1 MGSQGQGGLH
11 GWDEQSTTSEVE
23 APLGALQHVNASNL
37 EDWFELD
44 RSVRIH
50 RELMR
55 AIKNIAVQTWQN
67 YFDADAD
74 PAEVVAN
81 APGGVDYSPA
91 HPHAPRMGG
100 GVDHGSAVELF
111 SPTPQ
116 RFNRA
121 ARSSAY
127 LDSPPPRPRGS
138 PGKTARGGT
147 SGNPGAKT
155 SSRPPHGG
163 VFRKLQGALIR
174 KTRSDLRGVLEAADT
189 AHARARDGGGDGGGG
204 GLSDQGEY
212 DDDDDVLS
220 LRFFANPPSLQ
231 DTLATGN
238 LAPPSGHSSTTTN
251 NNSASQPAG
260 RHGFTLP
267 ALVIPS
273 PDDDRY
279 YHFDPPNASTT
290 PQTHDTTSRTQSGTT
305 NPAAL
310 GQGGEECQQA
320 NNPRTPDGHMPL
332 RRSQARMASPNSSN
346 APVPKTGGAELGMM
360 DSRTTEADAGVGSS
374 TARDRDAEAGVSKAN
389 GGTTAAVVNRG
400 NLRPTPISTRHES
413 VESFMDFAPTPKS
426 VGSGRS
432 MPLSE
437 SAMKLNLQPLQLG
450 GGAEDLPAGAAGGR
464 RRTHDDV
471 VSGTP
476 PGGAEPLI
484 GRHGR
489 QAHEPIQRHNSAP
502 VMTGR
507 GHATPPGHI
516 MRNLSRSR
524 HAQRRK
530 MMLRARDATP
540 AAREGY
546 CIESGTIPQV
556 YQELLDIFWPSRLR
570 QQMLS
575 ASPLS
580 CSYGDMAQA
589 WGFNPAEAGSDANQP
604 RVRAPSQCAEAAG
617 DTAATDG
624 ERGNVGGANGG
635 RDNDGDHED
644 DDDDEEHIRR
654 MASSD
659 WSPISGTIL
668 FPAHRNY
675 LAFRFEFVI
684 AAVLKKH
691 QTFSQEWCVSFR
703 NSTFHKNFIE
713 QFCQSLHHFPGIQSL
728 TFRISETKQAD
739 MLSKE
744 FDEAIYAML
753 VPGVL
758 PEWISWLTLDGCFF
772 DRVAPE
778 VLAGGIRALWR
789 KSLHGGLNGLA
800 LRNQRYTFKE
810 LRPVIQL
817 LVDFG
822 RRQHDGARGSPTGT
836 TASAA
841 AQRDHFNSSTGS
853 SSSASGSGATPHSPS
868 GGPTLGGRRFRDL
881 LPMASP
887 NGLAWLDLSG
897 NALGDLGAA
906 TLVRLLATS
915 GNTHL
920 RGIDLS
926 DNRIMDGDRLVSALV
941 TPIEFVST
949 QSGKQKNATAAAAAA
964 AATGTGSPQEG
975 EDETHWEEDEYS
987 DVPACGHGGDVQT
1000 GSASL
1005 RHHHS
1010 RSNLGSRV
1018 SGSGSGPAKC
1028 LLHRNRS
1035 LIAIKLAHNRL
1046 SPSAVQRLNEAL
1058 AHDSCSLR
1066 LLDLS
1071 FNGLDLD
1078 AANAAA
1084 AAAPQSDHDAM
1095 DAATSAGARPR
1106 RATSPAV
1113 SGGGG
1118 HSNRRESTP
1127 GSARS
1132 RGGRSV
1138 RSNGGSRGRSR
1149 DSSRGH
1155 SSAQESDDG
1164 SGFYDDEGDVGH
1176 DPYVDD
1182 SDGSVHH
1189 GGGCGGGNVNGGP
1202 TTDDRPASADMGL
1215 SQLLE

>member
-11 GWDEQSTTSEVE
+11 GWDERNASEE
-23 APLGALQHVNASNL
+23 DAPLGALQHVNASNL

-67 YFDADAD
+67 YIDADAD
-74 PAEVVAN
+74 PSEVAN

-91 HPHAPRMGG
+91 HPHAHSIGS
-100 GVDHGSAVELF
+100 GVDHTSAVELF

-116 RFNRA
+116 RFNRS

-127 LDSPPPRPRGS
+127 LDSPPPRPRNS
-138 PGKTARGGT
+138 PGKTAGNSGG
-147 SGNPGAKT
+147 KT
-155 SSRPPHGG
+155 SRPHG

-174 KTRSDLRGVLEAADT
+174 KTRSDLRGVLEAADA
-189 AHARARDGGGDGGGG
+189 AHVEGV
-204 GLSDQGEY
+204 SDQGEY
-212 DDDDDVLS
+212 EDDDVLS

-238 LAPPSGHSSTTTN
+238 LAPPSGHDSST
-251 NNSASQPAG
+251 APPAA
-260 RHGFTLP
+260 RHGFALP

-279 YHFDPPNASTT
+279 YHFDPPNSSTT
-290 PQTHDTTSRTQSGTT
+290 PQMHDTSRTQSGTT
-305 NPAAL
+305 SLAVF
-310 GQGGEECQQA
+310 GQGGEESHQI
-320 NNPRTPDGHMPL
+320 NPRTPDGHAPV
-332 RRSQARMASPNSSN
+332 RRSQARLGSPTSKHTQL
-346 APVPKTGGAELGMM
+346 PKANPEVQLDTRSEV
-360 DSRTTEADAGVGSS
+360 DAVGSS
-374 TARDRDAEAGVSKAN
+374 TTREREPEHGTKTN
-389 GGTTAAVVNRG
+389 GGTTVNRG

-426 VGSGRS
+426 VGSGR
-432 MPLSE
+432 PVTVSE

-450 GGAEDLPAGAAGGR
+450 GTEDLPVGAGGR
-464 RRTHDDV
+464 RRTHDDNI
-471 VSGTP
+471 GTP
-476 PGGAEPLI
+476 PGAEPLV
-484 GRHGR
+484 GRYGR
-489 QAHEPIQRHNSAP
+489 QAHEPVQRYNSAP

-530 MMLRARDATP
+530 MILRARDATP

-589 WGFNPAEAGSDANQP
+589 WGFNPAEAGSDANQT
-604 RVRAPSQCAEAAG
+604 RVRAHSQCAEATGGAS
-617 DTAATDG
+617 TDG
-624 ERGNVGGANGG
+624 KSTAGNGNTNDAN
-635 RDNDGDHED
+635 DDSAD
-644 DDDDEEHIRR
+644 DDDDEHIRR

-728 TFRISETKQAD
+728 TFRISETKQGD

-822 RRQHDGARGSPTGT
+822 RRQHDGARGSPTG
-836 TASAA
+836 AA
-841 AQRDHFNSSTGS
+841 ASTSQRDHFNSSTGS
-853 SSSASGSGATPHSPS
+853 SSSSSGSGATPHSPS
-868 GGPTLGGRRFRDL
+868 GGPTLGSRRFRDL

-926 DNRIMDGDRLVSALV
+926 DNRISDGDRLVSALV
-941 TPIEFVST
+941 TPIEFVSF
-949 QSGKQKNATAAAAAA
+949 QSGNQKNAT
-964 AATGTGSPQEG
+964 GTASPHEG
-975 EDETHWEEDEYS
+975 EDEKHWEEDEYS
-987 DVPACGHGGDVQT
+987 DVPAHGHGDVQT
-1000 GSASL
+1000 GNASL

-1010 RSNLGSRV
+1010 RSSMGGRMSEP
-1018 SGSGSGPAKC
+1018 GFAKC
-1028 LLHRNRS
+1028 FLHRNRS

-1078 AANAAA
+1078 ATNAT
-1084 AAAPQSDHDAM
+1084 QSDHDAI
-1095 DAATSAGARPR
+1095 DAATSASARPR

-1113 SGGGG
+1113 SGGGA
-1118 HSNRRESTP
+1118 HANRRESTP

-1138 RSNGGSRGRSR
+1138 RRNGGSRGRSR

-1164 SGFYDDEGDVGH
+1164 SGFCDDEGDGH
-1176 DPYVDD
+1176 EPYFDD
-1182 SDGSVHH
+1182 SDGSAH
-1189 GGGCGGGNVNGGP
+1189 GGNGAGP
-1202 TTDDRPASADMGL
+1202 TDGRPSSADMGL